1 MVIVNSWRYYFLTS
15 EVLIMTPSAV
25 AMAADSIVTING
37 NKTYEGVNKLFML
50 SKNPPMGIMVY
61 NNANFIT
68 IPFETLIKDFR
79 YKFKN
84 DKSLKTVDDFRN
96 KFKEYLETEH
106 NKNKFPMMSLQD
118 KINIFMEHMGDEV
131 SAFDENTI
139 EEWFINNQDL
149 NVFED
154 YKDIIFTDNDSLEN
168 FNNIICDIA
177 PEFLDLDKKSKFKR
191 ILRNIFVQIMVLENY
206 TGVAIVGFERDKLFP
221 SCTLFKI
228 RYIYDD
234 KFIFDEITNDEVG
247 KKAVIFAPLAQTDV
261 IESFFTSMG
270 MDIEKHLKMFF
281 YNIIEG
287 YNYNLKELIKS
298 EDDISQDDIG
308 RIINILDKVQNK
320 HPDLN
325 NSFGI
330 FIDDIKRNNRKPIL
344 RSIQFLAKDELSN
357 LAESLINLTSLKRKV
372 QDGLET
378 VGGDVDVAIITKGDG
393 FIWTKRKHYFKPE
406 LNPHYFDKDS

>member
-1 MVIVNSWRYYFLTS
+1 
-15 EVLIMTPSAV
+15 MTPSAV
-25 AMAADSIVTING
+25 AMAADSIVNING

-50 SKNPPMGIMVY
+50 SKNPPMGIMIY
-61 NNANFIT
+61 NNANFIS

-79 YKFKN
+79 YKFEN
-84 DKSLKTVDDFRN
+84 DKSLDTVDDFRN
-96 KFKEYLETEH
+96 KFKEYLETEP
-106 NKNKFPMMSLQD
+106 NNNKFPMMSLQD
-118 KINIFMEHMGDEV
+118 KINIFMEHMNDEV
-131 SAFDENTI
+131 SALDENTI

-154 YKDIIFTDNDSLEN
+154 YKDIIFTHNESLEN
-168 FNNIICDIA
+168 FNNLINDIT
-177 PEFLDLDKKSKFKR
+177 PEFLDSDKKSKFQK

-234 KFIFDEITNDEVG
+234 KFLFDEITNNEVG
-247 KKAVIFAPLAQTDV
+247 EKAVIFAPLAQTDV
-261 IESFFTSMG
+261 IESFFTSIG
-270 MDIEKHLKMFF
+270 MATENHLKMFF
-281 YNIIEG
+281 YNIMEG
-287 YNYNLKELIKS
+287 YNNNLKELIKS
-298 EDDISQDDIG
+298 EEDISQEDIE
-308 RIINILDKVQNK
+308 RIISILDKVQNK

-325 NSFGI
+325 NSFES

-344 RSIQFLAKDELSN
+344 RSIQFLPKDELSN

-406 LNPHYFDKDS
+406 LNPHYFDKDLNHKL

>member
-1 MVIVNSWRYYFLTS
+1 
-15 EVLIMTPSAV
+15 MTPSAV

-50 SKNPPMGIMVY
+50 SKNPPMGIMIY
-61 NNANFIT
+61 NNANFIS

-79 YKFKN
+79 YKFEN
-84 DKSLKTVDDFRN
+84 DKSLDTVDDFRN
-96 KFKEYLETEH
+96 KFKEYLETEP
-106 NKNKFPMMSLQD
+106 NNNKFPMMSLQD
-118 KINIFMEHMGDEV
+118 KINIFMEHMNDEV
-131 SAFDENTI
+131 SALDENTI
-139 EEWFINNQDL
+139 EEWFINNRDL

-154 YKDIIFTDNDSLEN
+154 YKDIIFTHNESLEN
-168 FNNIICDIA
+168 FNNLINDIT
-177 PEFLDLDKKSKFKR
+177 PEFLDSDKKSKFQK

-234 KFIFDEITNDEVG
+234 KFLFDEITNNEVG
-247 KKAVIFAPLAQTDV
+247 EKAVIFAPLAQTDV
-261 IESFFTSMG
+261 IESFFTSIDMAT
-270 MDIEKHLKMFF
+270 ENHLKMFF
-281 YNIIEG
+281 YNIMEG
-287 YNYNLKELIKS
+287 YNNNLKELIKS
-298 EDDISQDDIG
+298 EEDISQEDIE
-308 RIINILDKVQNK
+308 RIISILDKVQNK

-325 NSFGI
+325 NSFES

-344 RSIQFLAKDELSN
+344 RSIQFLPKDELSN

-406 LNPHYFDKDS
+406 LNPHYFDKELNHKL

>member
-1 MVIVNSWRYYFLTS
+1 
-15 EVLIMTPSAV
+15 MTPSAV

-50 SKNPPMGIMVY
+50 SKNPPMGIMIY
-61 NNANFIT
+61 NNANFIS

-79 YKFKN
+79 YKFEN
-84 DKSLKTVDDFRN
+84 DKSLDTVDDFRN
-96 KFKEYLETEH
+96 KFKEYLETEP
-106 NKNKFPMMSLQD
+106 NNNKFPMMSLQD
-118 KINIFMEHMGDEV
+118 KINIFMEHMNDEV
-131 SAFDENTI
+131 SALDENTI
-139 EEWFINNQDL
+139 EEWFINNRDL

-154 YKDIIFTDNDSLEN
+154 YKDIIFTHNESLEN
-168 FNNIICDIA
+168 FNNLINDIT
-177 PEFLDLDKKSKFKR
+177 PEFLDSDKKSKFQK

-234 KFIFDEITNDEVG
+234 KFLFDEITNNEVG
-247 KKAVIFAPLAQTDV
+247 EKAVIFAPLAQTDV
-261 IESFFTSMG
+261 IESFFTSIDMAT
-270 MDIEKHLKMFF
+270 ENHLKMFF
-281 YNIIEG
+281 YNIMEG
-287 YNYNLKELIKS
+287 YNNNLKELIKS
-298 EDDISQDDIG
+298 EEYISQEDIE
-308 RIINILDKVQNK
+308 RIISILDKVQNK

-325 NSFGI
+325 NSFES

-344 RSIQFLAKDELSN
+344 RSIQFLPKDELSN

-406 LNPHYFDKDS
+406 LNPHYFDKELNHKL

>member
-1 MVIVNSWRYYFLTS
+1 MTS

-25 AMAADSIVTING
+25 AMAADSVVTING

-50 SKNPPMGIMVY
+50 SKNPPMGIMIY
-61 NNANFIT
+61 NNANFIA

-79 YKFKN
+79 YKFEN

-96 KFKEYLETEH
+96 KFKEYLEIEP
-106 NKNKFPMMSLQD
+106 NKNKFPIMSLQD
-118 KINIFMEHMGDEV
+118 KINIFMEHMNDEV
-131 SAFDENTI
+131 EALDENTI

-154 YKDIIFTDNDSLEN
+154 YADIIFTDNDSLEN
-168 FNNIICDIA
+168 FNNFINDIT
-177 PEFLDLDKKSKFKR
+177 PEFLDSDKKSKFNE

-228 RYIYDD
+228 RYVYDD
-234 KFIFDEITNDEVG
+234 KFIFDEVTNDEVG
-247 KKAVIFAPLAQTDV
+247 DNAVIFAPLAQTDV
-261 IESFFTSMG
+261 IESFFTSMD
-270 MDIEKHLKMFF
+270 MATENHLKMFF
-281 YNIIEG
+281 YNIMEG

-298 EDDISQDDIG
+298 EEDISQDDIE
-308 RIINILDKVQNK
+308 RIISILDKVQNK

-344 RSIQFLAKDELSN
+344 RSIQFLPKDELSN

-406 LNPHYFDKDS
+406 LNPHYFDKGS